1 MLKNITKVKVTNNFV
16 FILLNVILDK
26 IADNGKNIFQVQ
38 AKIVVNE

>member
-16 FILLNVILDK
+16 LILLNVILDK
-26 IADNGKNIFQVQ
+26 IADNGKNIYQVQ